1 MPIFTRYR
9 LSGKVVESRFIDSDE
24 ITQHKYS
31 ILGQKARITTND
43 GKVYEGLQMSLI
55 ILEKETA

>member
-31 ILGQKARITTND
+31 ILG
-43 GKVYEGLQMSLI
+43 
-55 ILEKETA
+55 

>member
-43 GKVYEGLQMSLI
+43 GKMYEGLQMNRI
-55 ILEKETA
+55 

>member
-24 ITQHKYS
+24 ITQHKYN

-43 GKVYEGLQMSLI
+43 GKVYEGFAD
-55 ILEKETA
+55 EPYHT